1 MSTGRTA
8 ERSAAA
14 PTERSERRRE
24 GTGGQFG
31 REVTILDTGA
41 AGVVGAANWTER
53 TIVAPTPLL
62 CRAGGSAGRFV
73 RRSWRRTIRPARPP
87 RGNAVFSRTRF
98 QGLDAPEN
106 ENSPLL
112 HLEWGME

>member
-31 REVTILDTGA
+31 YAVTILDAGA

-62 CRAGGSAGRFV
+62 CRVGGSAGVLFDDPGGERY
-73 RRSWRRTIRPARPP
+73 AR
-87 RGNAVFSRTRF
+87 
-98 QGLDAPEN
+98 QGLPEIK
-106 ENSPLL
+106 
-112 HLEWGME
+112 